1 MAPRCS
7 RAEPSFPPGS
17 ASCLLRPGRLA
28 STTLCTQGRAG
39 AAAAAT
45 RPPGCGVQGGM
56 PLGPRGTEGGQLP
69 PGLPSPSG
77 CRMTAGRPAQVLLA
91 VGALWG
97 DQQQCTLWS
106 DFVPVSMDSLD
117 CTPLHPKGNL
127 RCAAC
132 RGPGPRGHRWAG
144 GGAACGGG
152 ERPAGP
158 VRFCRDSGPAVSGC
172 SRGPWPEHK
181 QRLGPSVSLGVAGGG
196 AARGGRQRG
205 LASEVPRR
213 GLEFASW

>member
-91 VGALWG
+91 AGALWG

-106 DFVPVSMDSLD
+106 DFVPVSMDSLE

-132 RGPGPRGHRWAG
+132 RGPGPQGHHWAG

-152 ERPAGP
+152 SGQPVQSDSAGTAGP
-158 VRFCRDSGPAVSGC
+158 LSP
-172 SRGPWPEHK
+172 
-181 QRLGPSVSLGVAGGG
+181 G
-196 AARGGRQRG
+196 APGAPGQNI
-205 LASEVPRR
+205 SNVWVP
-213 GLEFASW
+213 LSP